1 MRDLRAGEDISK
13 YIDDIKTIK
22 ELLYDVEK
30 RPLYEHWV
38 FWFWGGLAI
47 AGTLVQFFLTA
58 SHPLELPDLFL
69 TIWLPIILLMG
80 LSEIVALVRNLS
92 RYSVSLFSLPYIKF
106 YLGVIPSVSALIFIG
121 VLFIKSGGGQY
132 LPLVVL
138 LSGSIIFAILAQHGG
153 YSSAFVNSF
162 VMFFLALVLYFS
174 NPPTRI
180 LSLIVGL
187 VMGAATIFVGVAAKY
202 LDRREQ

>member
-1 MRDLRAGEDISK
+1 MIQDRRDGEDLSK

-22 ELLYDVEK
+22 ELLYGVEK

-58 SHPLELPDLFL
+58 SHPLELQDLFL
-69 TIWLPIILLMG
+69 TIWLPIILL
-80 LSEIVALVRNLS
+80 
-92 RYSVSLFSLPYIKF
+92 
-106 YLGVIPSVSALIFIG
+106 IFTG
-121 VLFIKSGGGQY
+121 VLIIKSGGRPY

-162 VMFFLALVLYFS
+162 VLFFLALVLYFS

-180 LSLIVGL
+180 LSLVVGL
-187 VMGAATIFVGVAAKY
+187 VVGAATIFVGVASKC
-202 LDRREQ
+202 LDRRER

>member
-1 MRDLRAGEDISK
+1 MQDRRDGEEISK
-13 YIDDIKTIK
+13 YINDIKTIK
-22 ELLYDVEK
+22 ELLYGVEK
-30 RPLYEHWV
+30 RPLFEFWV

-58 SHPLELPDLFL
+58 SHPLKLQDLFL

-92 RYSVSLFSLPYIKF
+92 RYSISLFSLPYIKF
-106 YLGVIPSVSALIFIG
+106 YLGVMPSVSALIFIG
-121 VLFIKSGGGQY
+121 VLIIKSGGGPY

-153 YSSAFVNSF
+153 YSHAFVNSF
-162 VMFFLALVLYFS
+162 VLFFLALVLYFS
-174 NPPTRI
+174 SPPIRI

-187 VMGAATIFVGVAAKY
+187 VVGAATIFVGFASKY